1 MGKIIAIAI
10 PKGGV
15 GKTTTAVNLAAS
27 LAVYEQRTLL
37 IDTDPFGACSLSLGF
52 TKERIV
58 GGLFEVFNF
67 THSISQ
73 VVHRTEIAFLDFIPS
88 NVHTAH
94 MEERYM
100 KLAENRTILK
110 NSLRAVAAHYDY
122 VIIDCP
128 PFLRGLTTNALTCAD
143 SVLIPLKSGHFSLD
157 AIDKLV
163 KYIDWIREVAN
174 RELQLEGILQ
184 TMYEPNTKVT
194 DITERELQLRFRKH
208 MLKTVIPKNTQLVEA
223 SFYGKPAVLFNAN
236 SKGTLAYLQV
246 AREMVER
253 HKPVATEQ
261 PAGTLQG
268 QTG

>member
-1 MGKIIAIAI
+1 
-10 PKGGV
+10 
-15 GKTTTAVNLAAS
+15 
-27 LAVYEQRTLL
+27 
-37 IDTDPFGACSLSLGF
+37 
-52 TKERIV
+52 
-58 GGLFEVFNF
+58 
-67 THSISQ
+67 
-73 VVHRTEIAFLDFIPS
+73 
-88 NVHTAH
+88 

-110 NSLRAVAAHYDY
+110 NSLRTIAPHYDY
-122 VIIDCP
+122 IILDCP

-163 KYIDWIREVAN
+163 KYIEWIREVAN
-174 RELQLEGILQ
+174 KNLELEGVLQ

-208 MLKTVIPKNTQLVEA
+208 MLRTVIPKNTQLVEA

-246 AREMVER
+246 ANEMIEKDR
-253 HKPVATEQ
+253 AARQQ
-261 PAGTLQG
+261 PQGTLQG

>member
-1 MGKIIAIAI
+1 MGKIVAVAI

-27 LAVYEQRTLL
+27 LAVLEKRTLL

-52 TKERIV
+52 TKEKTH

-67 THSISQ
+67 THSMAQ
-73 VVHRTEIAFLDFIPS
+73 VIHRTEIAFLDFIPS
-88 NVHTAH
+88 NVHSAQ

-110 NSLRAVAAHYDY
+110 NSLRPIVPHYDY
-122 VIIDCP
+122 LILDCP

-143 SVLIPLKSGHFSLD
+143 STLVPLKSGHFSLD
-157 AIDKLV
+157 AIDRLV
-163 KYIDWIREVAN
+163 KYIDWIHEVAN
-174 RELQLEGILQ
+174 KTLEFEGILQ

-194 DITERELQLRFRKH
+194 DITERELKLRFRKH
-208 MLKTVIPKNTQLVEA
+208 MLQTVIPKNTQLVEA
-223 SFYGKPAVLFNAN
+223 SFYGKPAILFNAN
-236 SKGTLAYLQV
+236 SRGTLAYLQL
-246 AREMVER
+246 AREIIGKNQTVL
-253 HKPVATEQ
+253 Q
-261 PAGTLQG
+261 PAIAEIQG